1 MLFRSCTK
9 DLVEMATQ
17 MNYEILIIAD
27 HGNADKAIN
36 ADGSPNTA
44 HTTNLVPVFLL
55 NSDKKIND
63 GKLADV
69 AQTILSLIGIDQPQ
83 EMDGVSLLESD

>member
-1 MLFRSCTK
+1 
-9 DLVEMATQ
+9 
-17 MNYEILIIAD
+17 
-27 HGNADKAIN
+27 
-36 ADGSPNTA
+36 
-44 HTTNLVPVFLL
+44 L

-69 AQTILSLIGIDQPQ
+69 APTILSLIGIDQPQ